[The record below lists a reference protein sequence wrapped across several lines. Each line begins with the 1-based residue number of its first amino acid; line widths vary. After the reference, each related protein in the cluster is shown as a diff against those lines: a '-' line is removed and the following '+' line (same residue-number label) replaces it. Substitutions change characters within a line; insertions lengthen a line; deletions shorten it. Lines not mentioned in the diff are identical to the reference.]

1 MLKFSGYL
9 NVISQLAQC
18 RRWISSGLLGALLL
32 SPVAMALEAP
42 QGPIVLRVTGNIEHT
57 NAGNEAHFDREMLKT
72 LEQRETLTATPW
84 HDGKVRFSGPLGSA
98 LLEAVGAESGTMR
111 VVALNDYAASVPV
124 QDFFDYPVILA
135 MQNDGKRLRVRDN
148 GPIFIIYPF
157 SEQPDL
163 LNEEIM
169 TRSVWQVKRIEID
182 D

>member
-1 MLKFSGYL
+1 
-9 NVISQLAQC
+9 
-18 RRWISSGLLGALLL
+18 
-32 SPVAMALEAP
+32 
-42 QGPIVLRVTGNIEHT
+42 
-57 NAGNEAHFDREMLKT
+57 
-72 LEQRETLTATPW
+72 
-84 HDGKVRFSGPLGSA
+84 
-98 LLEAVGAESGTMR
+98 MR

-135 MQNDGKRLRVRDN
+135 MQIDGKRLRVRVRDN

>member
-72 LEQRETLTATPW
+72 LEQRETLTATL
-84 HDGKVRFSGPLGSA
+84 GMMVRFVS
-98 LLEAVGAESGTMR
+98 
-111 VVALNDYAASVPV
+111 VV
-124 QDFFDYPVILA
+124 
-135 MQNDGKRLRVRDN
+135 R
-148 GPIFIIYPF
+148 
-157 SEQPDL
+157 
-163 LNEEIM
+163 
-169 TRSVWQVKRIEID
+169 
-182 D
+182 